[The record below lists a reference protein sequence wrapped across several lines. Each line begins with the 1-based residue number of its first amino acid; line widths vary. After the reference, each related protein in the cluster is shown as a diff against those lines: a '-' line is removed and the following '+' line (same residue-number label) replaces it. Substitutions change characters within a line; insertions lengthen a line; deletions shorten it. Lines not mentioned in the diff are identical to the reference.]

1 MAGKNKLETSIECS
15 IERKEKERL
24 YGQGRERERE
34 REREKNTIYTK
45 DFLRILSRL
54 YKLGSVE

>member
-1 MAGKNKLETSIECS
+1 MTGKNKLETSIECS

-34 REREKNTIYTK
+34 REKNTIYTK

>member
-34 REREKNTIYTK
+34 REKNTIYTK